1 MPMLESL
8 VKEFEEDF
16 EEGRKRAQFEVA
28 LELLKDNIPL
38 EKIAQHTKLSLPEIK
53 DLAFPLSTTNDTPLA
68 IFSDIPD
75 SQRLDGF
82 RRVVFLSKGVGSIGL
97 RRLPPVRSLIV
108 CSPKHPNCNLA
119 GPFRSPSQ
127 QKRTCLRFSFFRIH
141 ASHNHLSFP

>member
-53 DLAFPLSTTNDTPLA
+53 DLAKA
-68 IFSDIPD
+68 K
-75 SQRLDGF
+75 
-82 RRVVFLSKGVGSIGL
+82 SKV
-97 RRLPPVRSLIV
+97 
-108 CSPKHPNCNLA
+108 
-119 GPFRSPSQ
+119 
-127 QKRTCLRFSFFRIH
+127 
-141 ASHNHLSFP
+141 